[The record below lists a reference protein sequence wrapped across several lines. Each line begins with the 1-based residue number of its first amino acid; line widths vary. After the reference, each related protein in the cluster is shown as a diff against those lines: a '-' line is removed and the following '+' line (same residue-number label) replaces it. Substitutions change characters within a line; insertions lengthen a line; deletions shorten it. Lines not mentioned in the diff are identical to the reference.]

1 MAEPFVIVGAGQAGA
16 QAAQTLRQLG
26 YDGDLILIGEEPHAP
41 YKRSELSKDFLSG
54 DLSEDKM
61 LIRPADF
68 YAANKIDFRS
78 GLRVEELDPAEK
90 TMRFA
95 NGDQLRYE
103 KILLATGTRAR
114 ERQIVGGDLDGIVSL
129 RLISDVEYIRPLI
142 VKGGKLVII
151 GGGYIGLEV
160 AAYARSKGVDVTVID
175 KADGV
180 MKRIVTPF
188 VSTFFKRLHLDNG
201 VDIRLNEG
209 VKRFAGSGRVETVRL
224 ESGELIDADLVLMTI
239 GAVPNDEIATA
250 AGIATDDGIIVD
262 ATGHSTTPDVYAAG
276 DCARFFSAL
285 YGREIRLESVQNAV
299 DQAKVAAAGM
309 LGQTVHYNPV
319 PTFWSQQYDVT
330 LQIAGL
336 SQYHDQTHMVGDPD
350 TRKFAVYY
358 LHEGKLFAVDAI
370 NDEAAHNEAV
380 ERIGKDWVPA
390 VLA

>member
-16 QAAQTLRQLG
+16 QAAHTLRQLG
-26 YDGDLILIGEEPHAP
+26 YDGELILIGDEPHAP
-41 YKRSELSKDFLSG
+41 YRRSELSKDFLSG
-54 DLSEDKM
+54 DLSSEKM
-61 LIRPADF
+61 MIRPTDF
-68 YAANKIDFRS
+68 YAANKIDFRA
-78 GLRVEELDPAEK
+78 GLRVVELDPAAK
-90 TMRFA
+90 TLQFD
-95 NGDQLRYE
+95 NGEQLGYE

-114 ERQIVGGDLDGIVSL
+114 ERQIAGGDLEGIVSL

-142 VKGGKLVII
+142 AKGGRLAIV

-160 AAYARSKGVDVTVID
+160 AAYARSMGVEVTVID
-175 KADGV
+175 TADGV
-180 MKRIVTPF
+180 MRRVVAPY
-188 VSTFFKRLHLDNG
+188 VSTFFEQLHRDNG
-201 VDIRLNEG
+201 VDIRLNEN
-209 VKRFAGSGRVETVRL
+209 VRRFAGSGRVETARL

-309 LGQTVHYNPV
+309 LGQTVYYNPV
-319 PTFWSQQYDVT
+319 PTFWSQQYDVK

-336 SQYHDQTHMVGDPD
+336 SQYHDGTEIVGQPD
-350 TRKFAVYY
+350 DKTFVVYY
-358 LHEGKLFAVDAI
+358 VHEGKLFAVDAI
-370 NDEAAHNEAV
+370 NDEAAHKSAI
-380 ERIGKDWVPA
+380 ERIGKNWAATVPA
-390 VLA
+390 